1 MFDLA
6 VMGANLR
13 KRMQAMG
20 VRAGWGV
27 GMGVQNAPGLMARP
41 LTSALERSSH

>member
-1 MFDLA
+1 MFDFA

-20 VRAGWGV
+20 VRAGWGW
-27 GMGVQNAPGLMARP
+27 GWGCRMHRALRQGL
-41 LTSALERSSH
+41 